1 MVKCLYVYVILI
13 LLGIIACSETGMKYK
28 RLNYQNVMSLEGKLL
43 NKSFLFSEP
52 AEMVLVDSLII
63 IHDSQKQDA
72 CFHIF
77 NVEGDY
83 LESFGVKGRGP
94 GEIVLPVSMHYS
106 ENRKAIVTYDFSLRK
121 MVFYNIQNILK
132 HRKPFYTEVPIASD
146 LNFLHQVLPYKRNFV
161 LRGPDINMRFAI
173 MDSLQH
179 ICSCYSS
186 VPQLVPDDKENWA
199 IINYLPQ
206 CAISPNG
213 EKMVLATYV
222 GSMFEIFNIKGDKI
236 VRDTVQYYYPPIYNV
251 LQKSKPAMIGTTP
264 ETILGCHNVFVSDSA
279 IYAIYEGESAKKNQI
294 HKKLMVFDWNG
305 EFYKQYCFKEGDPVC
320 ICVDEKNNTFYCVIL
335 NDKFE
340 FQLTKYLCN

>member
-13 LLGIIACSETGMKYK
+13 LLGIIACSET
-28 RLNYQNVMSLEGKLL
+28 
-43 NKSFLFSEP
+43 
-52 AEMVLVDSLII
+52 
-63 IHDSQKQDA
+63 
-72 CFHIF
+72 
-77 NVEGDY
+77 
-83 LESFGVKGRGP
+83 
-94 GEIVLPVSMHYS
+94 
-106 ENRKAIVTYDFSLRK
+106 
-121 MVFYNIQNILK
+121 
-132 HRKPFYTEVPIASD
+132 D

-222 GSMFEIFNIKGDKI
+222 GSMFEIFNIKVDKI

-251 LQKSKPAMIGTTP
+251 LQKSKQAMIGTTP

-279 IYAIYEGESAKKNQI
+279 IYAIYEGESAKKI
-294 HKKLMVFDWNG
+294 R
-305 EFYKQYCFKEGDPVC
+305 Y
-320 ICVDEKNNTFYCVIL
+320 IKN
-335 NDKFE
+335 
-340 FQLTKYLCN
+340 